1 MATFYIDAMNGFRTA
16 ERNRTGN
23 QRYLSTTAAAL
34 FSKGKAHFA
43 GRIIA
48 DETYRVNLFVGWS
61 GCNHNLLA
69 FQIGLIAFFFLAV
82 FYFIGLCILLSLFIK
97 ESVKAFYDDVRF
109 FHASLSFQS
118 ACQESY
124 FRFYDVIS
132 VAQECFH
139 VGLGRRMLIHVEV
152 HGWSDENRRFHRQ
165 IGCDEHVVSNSVSHL
180 SHGRG
185 CAGSDEHGVCPQT

>member
-1 MATFYIDAMNGFRTA
+1 MNGFGTA
-16 ERNRTGN
+16 ERNRTCN
-23 QRYLSTTAAAL
+23 QRNLSTPTAAL

-48 DETYRVNLFVGWS
+48 DETYRVNLFVSWS
-61 GCNHNLLA
+61 GCNHDLLA
-69 FQIGLIAFFFLAV
+69 FQIELIAFFFLAV
-82 FYFIGLCILLSLFIK
+82 FRCSFIGLCILLSLFIK
-97 ESVKAFYDDVRF
+97 ESVKAFYDNIRF

-118 ACQESY
+118 ACQESH

-132 VAQECFH
+132 VAQKCFH

-152 HGWSDENRRFHRQ
+152 HGWSDENRCFHRQ

-185 CAGSDEHGVCPQT
+185 CARSDEHGVGP